1 MEEKSYK
8 YILPDENN
16 QIKQYETNRHSLI
29 IIGANGAGKSQLGA
43 WMEKKSPSTI
53 HRIGAQRSLSFGN
66 YIKQMSYEQASNLVL
81 YGNEK
86 RSDDHNGRWKWD
98 GERYDYTSSLLNDY
112 ENVLSAMLAKKGNE
126 QDEYINSCKTK
137 DAIGEP
143 HDSVPEMV
151 TDKLQR
157 IWKSVFPHRNIEIKD
172 GKVVAS
178 HEKNGANV
186 EYRGKSMSDGERVG
200 LYLIAQALCVPKNQ
214 TIIIDEPEIHLHRS
228 IMNRLWDA
236 IEEERE
242 DCFFVYITHD
252 TQFAANHKDSKK
264 VWVKSFDGN
273 RWDLEEVSSVDFP
286 EQLLLDILGNR
297 KTVLFVEGTGDSY
310 DTKLYS
316 QIYKNYYV
324 IPCGSCTSVISR
336 TKAMKSNEQLHDFKC
351 YGIIDRDFRSDYE
364 IEAYKSDD
372 IYTLKVAEV
381 ENLFLVEELLQTVNS
396 IMGFEDHSRVDNVI
410 KYIIETRFAGQ
421 IHSQVC
427 EAVVAELK
435 YQLSVASI
443 SKKNEEEARST
454 LNNLIENIKYDT
466 VKTEQENKF
475 NSVLENKVYK
485 DVLKVFNCKS
495 LSTSTGHFFDLDNKA
510 YRDFVLRQIKG
521 ARSHE
526 IINALIPYLPSEIP
540 FE

>member
-1 MEEKSYK
+1 MEEKIYK
-8 YILPDENN
+8 YVLPNENN
-16 QIKQYETNRHSLI
+16 QPKQYETNKHSLI

-43 WMEKKSPSTI
+43 WMEKNSPSTI

-66 YIKQMSYEQASNLVL
+66 YIKQMSYEQASNLIL
-81 YGNEK
+81 YGNE
-86 RSDDHNGRWKWD
+86 RERGNHDGRWPWD
-98 GERYDYTSSLLNDY
+98 GEKYDYTSSLLNDY
-112 ENVLSAMLAKKGNE
+112 ENVLSALLAKKADE
-126 QDEYINSCKTK
+126 QDKYIDACKRK
-137 DAIGEP
+137 DVLGEH
-143 HDSVPEMV
+143 HDTVPEMI
-151 TDKLQR
+151 TDKLQK
-157 IWKSVFPHRNIEIKD
+157 IWKYVFPHREIELKD
-172 GKVVAS
+172 GKVIAS
-178 HEKNGANV
+178 LEKEGNRA
-186 EYRGKSMSDGERVG
+186 EYKGRSMSDGERVG
-200 LYLIAQALCVPKNQ
+200 LYLIAQALCVPKNK

-236 IEEERE
+236 IEEERK
-242 DCFFVYITHD
+242 DCFFIYITHD

-273 RWDLEEVSSVDFP
+273 RWEWEAISSGDFP

-316 QIYKNYYV
+316 QIYKNYYIV
-324 IPCGSCTSVISR
+324 PCGSCTSVISR

-351 YGIIDRDFRSDYE
+351 FGIIDRDFRSGYE
-364 IEAYKSDD
+364 IDAYKADD

-396 IMGFEDHSRVDNVI
+396 IMGFEDNTRVDNVI

-421 IHSQVC
+421 INAQVC
-427 EAVVAELK
+427 ESVVAELK

-443 SKKNEEEARST
+443 SKRSEEEAKNT

-466 VKTEQENKF
+466 IKAEQENKF
-475 NSVLENKVYK
+475 NSVLENKDYK
-485 DVLKVFNCKS
+485 EVLKVFNCKS
-495 LSTSTGHFFDLDNKA
+495 LSTSTGRFFDLDNKA

-521 ARSHE
+521 SRSQE
-526 IINALIPYLPSEIP
+526 IITALIPYLPTEIP
-540 FE
+540 LE

>member
-1 MEEKSYK
+1 
-8 YILPDENN
+8 
-16 QIKQYETNRHSLI
+16 
-29 IIGANGAGKSQLGA
+29 
-43 WMEKKSPSTI
+43 
-53 HRIGAQRSLSFGN
+53 
-66 YIKQMSYEQASNLVL
+66 
-81 YGNEK
+81 
-86 RSDDHNGRWKWD
+86 
-98 GERYDYTSSLLNDY
+98 
-112 ENVLSAMLAKKGNE
+112 
-126 QDEYINSCKTK
+126 
-137 DAIGEP
+137 
-143 HDSVPEMV
+143 MV
-151 TDKLQR
+151 IDKLQR
-157 IWKSVFPHRNIEIKD
+157 IWETVFPHRNIEIKD
-172 GKVVAS
+172 GKVIAYF
-178 HEKNGANV
+178 EKSGTNV
-186 EYRGKSMSDGERVG
+186 EYKGKSMSDGERVG
-200 LYLIAQALCVPKNQ
+200 LYLIAQALCVPKNK

-236 IEEERE
+236 IEQERE
-242 DCFFVYITHD
+242 DCFFIYITHD

-273 RWDLEEVSSVDFP
+273 SWEWEEISSGEFP
-286 EQLLLDILGNR
+286 EQLLFDILGNR

-316 QIYKNYYV
+316 HIYKNYYIV
-324 IPCGSCTSVISR
+324 PCGSCTSVISR